1 MLTPTYPIDQIGVQE
16 RVARLATRSI
26 KKESKI
32 HALTLALSMIDLT
45 TLEGRDSPGKVRQLC
60 YKATHLHERFPG
72 LPHVAAVC
80 VYAPMIQVAKES
92 LHGSGVKVAAV
103 ATAFPSGMS
112 SLDTKLAEVTRAVQD
127 GADEIDMVISRGR
140 FLSGD
145 YCYVSDEIAQVKEAC
160 GQAAPARR
168 EVYGAVAQQRRL
180 GGGRTT
186 RTRWRRRGRT
196 ERSISFSAI

>member
-26 KKESKI
+26 KKESKG

-80 VYAPMIQVAKES
+80 EITSTRRFGP
-92 LHGSGVKVAAV
+92 L
-103 ATAFPSGMS
+103 PP
-112 SLDTKLAEVTRAVQD
+112 LA
-127 GADEIDMVISRGR
+127 GACSRR
-140 FLSGD
+140 
-145 YCYVSDEIAQVKEAC
+145 
-160 GQAAPARR
+160 
-168 EVYGAVAQQRRL
+168 
-180 GGGRTT
+180 
-186 RTRWRRRGRT
+186 
-196 ERSISFSAI
+196 